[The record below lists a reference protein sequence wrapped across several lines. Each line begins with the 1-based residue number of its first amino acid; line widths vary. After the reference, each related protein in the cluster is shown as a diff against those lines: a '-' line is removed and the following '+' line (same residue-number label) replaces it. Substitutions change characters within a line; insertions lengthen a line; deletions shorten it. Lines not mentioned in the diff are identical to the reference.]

1 MYHLPTPLT
10 SLCSRVFNE
19 SGATPRKQST
29 WHSTVPLRLPALLA
43 TPEWSTEDGYGC
55 DGSGT
60 DGGDGGSISEFRRQR
75 RLDHDKMY
83 RDAISSTL
91 STFSQARGA
100 PTQCSVHSAQCTV
113 HRVHSNEQPLSS
125 TALERSQ
132 PFIIR

>member
-1 MYHLPTPLT
+1 MHATSNLPLQPASITCLR
-10 SLCSRVFNE
+10 SYERLFNE

-60 DGGDGGSISEFRRQR
+60 DGGDGGSISEFRWQR

-91 STFSQARGA
+91 STFSQAGGSH
-100 PTQCSVHSAQCTV
+100 TVLSSQCTV
-113 HRVHSNEQPLSS
+113 HSPPSPL
-125 TALERSQ
+125 
-132 PFIIR
+132 